1 MTKFKSQ
8 VLHITRIKHQK
19 ASGSG
24 NPPSLIPTLQK
35 IAILGLKTKFSILF
49 CTRLQYTVFAR
60 LREMG
65 NANIKLKENVFHG
78 TIKSNSYDQVKN
90 CFMSFLKNDKNLLN
104 QIKKT
109 NYVHII

>member
-1 MTKFKSQ
+1 
-8 VLHITRIKHQK
+8 
-19 ASGSG
+19 
-24 NPPSLIPTLQK
+24 
-35 IAILGLKTKFSILF
+35 
-49 CTRLQYTVFAR
+49 
-60 LREMG
+60 MG